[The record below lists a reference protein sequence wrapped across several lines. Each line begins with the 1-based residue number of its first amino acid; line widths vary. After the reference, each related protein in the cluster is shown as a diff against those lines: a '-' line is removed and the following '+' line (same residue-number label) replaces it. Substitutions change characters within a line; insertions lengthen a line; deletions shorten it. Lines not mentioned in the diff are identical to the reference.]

1 MQNNV
6 VTRILCAVLPLLVIG
21 CSSNAPQQNTANEPS
36 RASNETN
43 EGATSWHCEQGLQTW
58 SCKRRSIADI
68 QQREAQRKNKQ
79 YDWSQP
85 DDMASKEARKAATS
99 TATDN
104 AAVVETPT
112 NAWAEDPAKSSDG
125 PAREAVAS
133 NRPQTP
139 VSLHDLPGNYW
150 AVQLIALSSQ
160 SELKAFMAELNLDE
174 LTGAMIEV
182 KGRRYYVALLGVYE
196 TRTLAEQAA
205 RNRPAALKGLEP
217 YIRSMAS
224 LQSAMIRANSL

>member
-6 VTRILCAVLPLLVIG
+6 VTRILCAVLPLLVVG
-21 CSSNAPQQNTANEPS
+21 CSSNAPQQSTANEPS
-36 RASNETN
+36 RASKETN

-68 QQREAQRKNKQ
+68 QQREALRKQKKF
-79 YDWSQP
+79 DWSQP
-85 DDMASKEARKAATS
+85 QSTSPNKAGDPSGESASVEVAIGESSAKPS
-99 TATDN
+99 TPAS
-104 AAVVETPT
+104 AHGT
-112 NAWAEDPAKSSDG
+112 N
-125 PAREAVAS
+125 EAVAS
-133 NRPQTP
+133 YQPETP
-139 VSLHDLPGNYW
+139 VSLIDLPGNYW